1 LSSLG
6 GSDPGKREILRFA
19 QNDILE
25 KASRLNQVNYEVFA
39 RKYRPQTFDDLV
51 GQTHV
56 SRTLKNA
63 VEQNRL
69 AHAYL
74 FVGPRGVGK
83 TSTARIL
90 AKSLNCIKGPTVTP
104 CGVCDNC
111 REIAGGNSL
120 DVIEIDGASNNSVE
134 DVRQLRENVRYAP
147 AKGRYK
153 IYLIDEV
160 HMLSSAAFNALLKTL
175 EEPPDHVKFIF
186 ATTEPQKVL
195 PTILSRCQRFD
206 LHRIPA
212 NLIAQHLQFIAKKE
226 KITLQPAAA
235 HAIARGAEGGLRDA
249 ESMLDQLLAFCGE
262 KISGSDVLNVF
273 GFTSEQTVSDLT
285 GRVLRGETPEAID
298 LLHAQ
303 CEAGKDMMRLMADL
317 IAYLRDLLVFK
328 AKPDALNED
337 VDSDVQKS
345 LAAHAELISTDR
357 LLELIDQ
364 FAAAEVRMKWAP
376 NKKLHFEVAIIK
388 AIQSLGQATL
398 DEVIEK
404 LGELRDGGAGSPK
417 KSAPVAAGV
426 SPAPRAAGTA
436 ATTAARVEEK
446 SDAVEPQKLWERLL
460 AKIPAQKG
468 FVRNSAAAAHVL
480 GIQGRN
486 FKLGFAPGDKA
497 MMDIL
502 GTQANRKFVETL
514 LHEITANDWSLK
526 LTVNEE
532 LTSKS
537 VVDPG
542 DSPSNDF
549 KDEPLIQEAIELFNA
564 RVRS

>member
-1 LSSLG
+1 MEKS
-6 GSDPGKREILRFA
+6 EILRFP
-19 QNDILE
+19 QNDIFE
-25 KASRLNQVNYEVFA
+25 KASRLDEVNYEVFA

-63 VEQNRL
+63 VAQNRL

-90 AKSLNCIKGPTVTP
+90 AKSLNCIKGPTITP

-175 EEPPDHVKFIF
+175 EEPPEHVKFIF

-195 PTILSRCQRFD
+195 ATILSRCQRFD

-212 NLIAQHLQFIAKKE
+212 NLIAQHLQFIATKE

-249 ESMLDQLLAFCGE
+249 ESMLDQLVAFCGE
-262 KISGSDVLNVF
+262 KITESDVLNVF

-285 GRVLRGETPEAID
+285 GRILRGETPEAID
-298 LLHAQ
+298 LLHEQ

-337 VDSDVQKS
+337 VDSEVQQS
-345 LAAHAELISTDR
+345 LAAYAELISIDR

-364 FAAAEVRMKWAP
+364 FAAAEGRMKWAP

-404 LGELRDGGAGSPK
+404 LGELRDGGGSSSR

-426 SPAPRAAGTA
+426 SPTPRTRAAGTA
-436 ATTAARVEEK
+436 ATTEARVEEK
-446 SDAVEPQKLWERLL
+446 SATVEPQKVWQAVL
-460 AKIPAQKG
+460 ATIPAQKG
-468 FVRNSAAAAHVL
+468 FVRNSASAAHVL
-480 GIQGRN
+480 GIEGRN
-486 FKLGFAPGDKA
+486 FKLGFAAADKA
-497 MMDIL
+497 AMDIL

-514 LHEITANDWSLK
+514 LHEITGNDWILK

-532 LTSKS
+532 LASRSS
-537 VVDPG
+537 VVPEH
-542 DSPSNDF
+542 SPSHFNN
-549 KDEPLIQEAIELFNA
+549 EPLIQEAIELFNA
-564 RVRS
+564 RVSQER

>member
-1 LSSLG
+1 MEKS
-6 GSDPGKREILRFA
+6 EILRFP
-19 QNDILE
+19 QSDIFE
-25 KASRLNQVNYEVFA
+25 KASRLDEVNYEVFA

-63 VEQNRL
+63 VAQNRL

-90 AKSLNCIKGPTVTP
+90 AKSLNCIKGPTITP

-175 EEPPDHVKFIF
+175 EEPPEHVKFIF

-195 PTILSRCQRFD
+195 ATILSRCQRFD

-212 NLIAQHLQFIAKKE
+212 NLIAQHLQFIATKE
-226 KITLQPAAA
+226 KVTLQPAAA

-249 ESMLDQLLAFCGE
+249 ESMLDQLVAFCGE
-262 KISGSDVLNVF
+262 KITESDVLNVF

-285 GRVLRGETPEAID
+285 GRILRGETPEAID
-298 LLHAQ
+298 LLHEQ

-337 VDSDVQKS
+337 VDSEVQQS
-345 LAAHAELISTDR
+345 LAAYAELISIDR

-364 FAAAEVRMKWAP
+364 FAAAEGRMKWAP

-404 LGELRDGGAGSPK
+404 LGELRDGSGSSSR

-426 SPAPRAAGTA
+426 SPTPRTRAAGTA
-436 ATTAARVEEK
+436 ATTEARVEEK
-446 SDAVEPQKLWERLL
+446 SATLEPQKVWQAVL
-460 AKIPAQKG
+460 ATIPAQKG
-468 FVRNSAAAAHVL
+468 FVRNSASAAHVL
-480 GIQGRN
+480 GIEGRN
-486 FKLGFAPGDKA
+486 FKLGFAAADKA
-497 MMDIL
+497 AMDIL

-514 LHEITANDWSLK
+514 LHEITGNDWILK

-532 LTSKS
+532 LASRSS
-537 VVDPG
+537 VVPEH
-542 DSPSNDF
+542 SPSHFNN
-549 KDEPLIQEAIELFNA
+549 EPLIQEAIELFNA
-564 RVRS
+564 RVSQER